1 MNDLRVIFL
10 LFKCFNILNITHV
23 VVFFKF
29 LFQLESRDLTNTIE
43 NSTNMHTRFVI
54 YLIIIVNLQRRI
66 TPEKDMIM
74 NGVTFPAPGSG
85 YRKPLIRKK
94 ILD

>member
-1 MNDLRVIFL
+1 
-10 LFKCFNILNITHV
+10 
-23 VVFFKF
+23 
-29 LFQLESRDLTNTIE
+29 
-43 NSTNMHTRFVI
+43 MHTRFVI